1 MGSNVARLLD
11 GVPFAEASV
20 STAPLGSSW
29 SVTDHDAI
37 VEPEAAVMLA
47 LIAVPAA
54 TVVPS
59 SGVRLEMV
67 GGAVPVEAGG
77 GGAGRGMFQL
87 TVTKFD
93 TARRPSMKADAV
105 MVSVPGFAPV

>member
-37 VEPEAAVMLA
+37 VVLEAAVMLA

-59 SGVRLEMV
+59 SGVRLEIV
-67 GGAVPVEAGG
+67 GGAVPVVAGG
-77 GGAGRGMFQL
+77 DGS
-87 TVTKFD
+87 
-93 TARRPSMKADAV
+93 TAIRE
-105 MVSVPGFAPV
+105 APTPAR